1 HAGNAGG
8 HSIWY
13 ACTAPTAGSVTVDTI
28 GSSFDTLLAAY
39 TGSSVSA
46 LTTIASND
54 DASGTQ
60 SRITFTA
67 AAGTTYRIAVDGY
80 GGASGSVT
88 LNWSQGAAP
97 AGPANDAFASAQV
110 VAGTTGS
117 VTGSNSGATKESGE
131 PNHAG
136 NAGGHSIWFSWT
148 AP

>member
-1 HAGNAGG
+1 DLFANAQTLSGASGTVSGTTVGMTKEAGEPNHAGNAGG

-13 ACTAPTAGSVTVDTI
+13 AWTAPAAGSVTVDTI

-80 GGASGSVT
+80 
-88 LNWSQGAAP
+88 
-97 AGPANDAFASAQV
+97 
-110 VAGTTGS
+110 
-117 VTGSNSGATKESGE
+117 
-131 PNHAG
+131 
-136 NAGGHSIWFSWT
+136 
-148 AP
+148 